1 MSILPMNSTISAESR
16 NFFRLVYTWMF
27 VGLLVSGVTAFLV
40 YSTPDLAKA
49 IIENQVVFIGLLILE
64 LILVFVLARN
74 MNSFSVSMA
83 IFLFLLYCFVSGLT
97 FSVIFFAYQMSS
109 ITTIFFVTAAVF
121 IIMAVYGYTTDHDLT
136 SFGHVLI
143 FGLLGL
149 ILTSVVNLFLHSP
162 VVDWISSVAGVFIFT
177 GLIAYD
183 NQKLKKLDEAGIAQG
198 SPQEF
203 KLAIYGALDLYLDF
217 VNLFLELLRLFGKRR

>member
-1 MSILPMNSTISAESR
+1 MPILPTNDAISEESR

-27 VGLLVSGVTAFLV
+27 VGLMLSGVTAFGI
-40 YSTPDLAKA
+40 YATPDLSKA
-49 IIENQVVFIGLLILE
+49 IIGTQPVFYGLLILE
-64 LILVFVLARN
+64 LILVFALARL
-74 MNSFSVSMA
+74 MNSLSVGMA
-83 IFLFLLYCFVSGLT
+83 IFLFLFYCFVSGLT
-97 FSVIFFAYQMSS
+97 FSIIFFVYQMGS
-109 ITTIFFVTAAVF
+109 IVTIFFVTAAVF
-121 IIMAVYGYTTDHDLT
+121 IVMAVYGYTTDHDLT
-136 SFGHVLI
+136 SFGHVLL

-162 VVDWISSVAGVFIFT
+162 VIDWVSSVAGVFIFT

-183 NQKLKKLDEAGIAQG
+183 NQKLKKLDEAGIVEG

-217 VNLFLELLRLFGKRR
+217 VNLLFKLLQLFGKRR